1 MAQLLVCSV
10 PNPGHFNPML
20 TLSRHLAAAGH
31 TILFYTA
38 ETFQSKVEASG
49 FKFVS
54 LTGKAN
60 YDYRRQ
66 EDYFPDRNSVPPGPE
81 WLNLAVR
88 ALFSEPLVDQYR
100 GLEQILRMRSIDLIL
115 IDTLFFGAIPLLL
128 GPRNKRPPVVC
139 CGVNP
144 MLLTGID
151 AGPTAP
157 LARTAAE
164 RETVEQANCKFI
176 EVFEPFALRLNE
188 KLREVGSPLLSVPPF
203 DCFYTLPDVVLQFS
217 IPEFEFAPSDRPS
230 SVHFVGPILP
240 KGTEAFEE
248 PSWWRDLDGDRPV
261 VLVTQGTLANTD
273 LTELI
278 EPSLSALTSE
288 DVLVIATTGRTEAVI
303 SAVPRNAR
311 VVPFVPFDRLLP
323 KVSVFVTNGGYGA
336 VNQALAAG
344 VPVITAGETE
354 DKGWVSQRVAW
365 SGAGI
370 NLETSRPTERQIRS
384 AVLEALSNSSYRRTA
399 GALRQKI
406 TQHNALE
413 AVAEAVDSLLLST
426 APTELSVGYKT
437 IHLQGVRT

>member
-10 PNPGHFNPML
+10 PNPGHVNPML

-31 TILFYTA
+31 TILFYTE
-38 ETFQSKVEASG
+38 ETLQGKVEASG
-49 FKFVS
+49 FTFVS

-60 YDYRRQ
+60 YDYRRH
-66 EDYFPDRNSVPPGPE
+66 EEYFPDRNSVPPGPE

-100 GLEQILRMRSIDLIL
+100 GLEQILRTRSIDLIL

-128 GPRNKRPPVVC
+128 GPRSKRPPVVC

-144 MLLTGID
+144 MLLIGID

-157 LARTAAE
+157 PARTATE
-164 RETVEQANCKFI
+164 REAAQQANREFI
-176 EVFEPFALRLNE
+176 EVFEPFAGRLNE
-188 KLREVGSPLLSVPPF
+188 KLREVGSPLLPVPPF
-203 DCFYTLPDVVLQFS
+203 DCFYTLPDLVLQFG
-217 IPEFEFAPSDRPS
+217 IPEFEFAPSDMPS
-230 SVHFVGPILP
+230 SVHVVGPILP
-240 KGTEAFEE
+240 KTTEPFEV
-248 PSWWRDLDGDRPV
+248 PSWWGDLDCDRPV

-278 EPSLSALTSE
+278 EPSLSALATD
-288 DVLVIATTGRTEAVI
+288 DVLVIAATGRTVAAI

-311 VVPFVPFDRLLP
+311 VVPFVPFDLLLP
-323 KVSVFVTNGGYGA
+323 KVDVFVTNGGYGA

-365 SGAGI
+365 CGAGI
-370 NLETSRPTERQIRS
+370 NLETSRPTKHQIRS

-399 GALRQKI
+399 GALRQKVSR
-406 TQHNALE
+406 HNALE
-413 AVAEAVDSLLLST
+413 AVAEAVDSLLFTTRSRI
-426 APTELSVGYKT
+426 ASAMPS
-437 IHLQGVRT
+437 